1 MNLAH
6 SVATGLATS
15 GRHSYSDEMLTL
27 LSWGEGSRLHVGSFT
42 SIGAEVKIFLGGN
55 HHYDWA
61 TTYPFPAF
69 AAAFPAAANISGHP
83 YSNGD
88 VVIGSDVWIGR
99 DATILSGITIGNGA
113 VIAASSVVV
122 KDVPAYMVVGGNPAR
137 CIKNRFSQEVVEEL
151 QRLQW
156 WQFDD
161 ATLNSLMPYLLSPNV
176 EALLSAARRITQ

>member
-1 MNLAH
+1 MLRGLRG
-6 SVATGLATS
+6 ATTASANEREAVLKAT
-15 GRHSYSDEMLTL
+15 REMLVA
-27 LSWGEGSRLHVGSFT
+27 LSKANAIKPADIAAV
-42 SIGAEVKIFLGGN
+42 IFSSTPDLN
-55 HHYDWA
+55 
-61 TTYPFPAF
+61 
-69 AAAFPAAANISGHP
+69 AAFPAAANISGHP